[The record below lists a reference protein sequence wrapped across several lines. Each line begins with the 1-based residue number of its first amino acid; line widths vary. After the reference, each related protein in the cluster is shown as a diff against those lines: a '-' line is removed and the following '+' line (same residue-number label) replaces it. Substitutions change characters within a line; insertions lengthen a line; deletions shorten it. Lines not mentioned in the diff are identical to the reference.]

1 MAKKDKN
8 YVSIWFWVLASFVLL
23 IPIVNV
29 VMICIWAFT
38 GDNESKKNY
47 FKAIIIIFLLG
58 ILASILLLILGA
70 VPFIIEYIHGIS
82 GGAS

>member
-8 YVSIWFWVLASFVLL
+8 YISIWFWIFAWIIMS

-47 FKAIIIIFLLG
+47 FKAMILLFLLG
-58 ILASILLLILGA
+58 VIASIILVALGA
-70 VPFIIEYIHGIS
+70 GPFVIEYIRSLSS
-82 GGAS
+82 GTP

>member
-8 YVSIWFWVLASFVLL
+8 YISIWFWIFAWIIMS

-47 FKAIIIIFLLG
+47 FKAMILLFLLG
-58 ILASILLLILGA
+58 VIASIILVALGA
-70 VPFIIEYIHGIS
+70 APFVIEYIRGIPS
-82 GGAS
+82 GTP